1 MPSLHTMFLSRV
13 AAATV
18 LAVASLAAQADVASI
33 HQSGGFGSDQDVH
46 SFDLDIISASD
57 LRLWTTSSAAGM
69 ADPLLALF
77 DRSSGVLLSFSD
89 DAGDPYPQVDP
100 TQGQLDAGILITDL
114 AAGQYRVAISVSPNY
129 PAGSSWA
136 DGYLLGTSGGNPMA
150 SAWTVRGALTHAAP
164 IPEPTTTALLLAG
177 LATVAW
183 LARRRG

>member
-1 MPSLHTMFLSRV
+1 MPSLHTLLLSRV
-13 AAATV
+13 AAAAV

-33 HQSGGFGSDQDVH
+33 HQSGGFGFDQDVH
-46 SFDLDIISASD
+46 SFDLDIIIASD
-57 LRLWTTSSAAGM
+57 LRLWTTSSAAGL

-77 DRSSGVLLSFSD
+77 DRNSGALLSFSD
-89 DAGDPYPQVDP
+89 DLGDPYPQVDP

-129 PAGSSWA
+129 PAGSIWA
-136 DGYLLGTSGGNPMA
+136 DGYLLGTSGGNSID
-150 SAWTVRGALTHAAP
+150 SAWTVRGTLTNAAP

-177 LATVAW
+177 LATVGW